1 VEFPLLLKG
10 VPKRKRRERVR
21 ELVEAVGLTEYVS
34 HKPDELS
41 GGQRQRVAIARA
53 LVNEPQVVIA
63 DEPTANLDSETG
75 GVILELMQ
83 ELNEKQKV
91 SFIFSTHDPE
101 VMSYARR
108 VIRLRD
114 GRIRDVEER
123 G

>member
-1 VEFPLLLKG
+1 
-10 VPKRKRRERVR
+10 
-21 ELVEAVGLTEYVS
+21 
-34 HKPDELS
+34 
-41 GGQRQRVAIARA
+41 
-53 LVNEPQVVIA
+53 
-63 DEPTANLDSETG
+63 
-75 GVILELMQ
+75 MQ